1 MSVYETIKNRLEV
14 DTDFRE
20 RRFRKNG
27 LCELVLEKHN
37 KLGVMFVDSSFL
49 ITFAEDYETYR
60 RTWTKVLR
68 ENKHLRGSDYD
79 DGEALEQAVQIEMG
93 YESGFNQKLHV

>member
-1 MSVYETIKNRLEV
+1 MTIYETIKNRLEV

-60 RTWTKVLR
+60 RTWTLVLNNHP
-68 ENKHLRGSDYD
+68 ELQGSDWKD
-79 DGEALEQAVQIEMG
+79 KSVLEQEKQISLG